1 MDSTRLEESQ
11 ETPDIDIQSF
21 FDSAPSLRNSS
32 IISDKIE
39 DFIYHHLQSSGKYA
53 MLCVMWVISIWSM
66 DNRDAL
72 CLII

>member
-39 DFIYHHLQSSGKYA
+39 DFIYHRSQSSGKYA
-53 MLCVMWVISIWSM
+53 MLGVVWVIFY
-66 DNRDAL
+66 
-72 CLII
+72 LING